1 VRFPQLQKLDGV
13 NISPQIMVEVIED
26 GIDLSQLNI
35 SDISEVS
42 GVA

>member
-13 NISPQIMVEVIED
+13 YTSPQIMAEVIED
-26 GIDLSQLNI
+26 GLDLSQLNI
-35 SDISEVS
+35 CDISEVS

>member
-13 NISPQIMVEVIED
+13 YISPQIMAEVIED
-26 GIDLSQLNI
+26 GLDLSQLNTC
-35 SDISEVS
+35 DISEVS